1 MGAEKRGPQGEGTI
15 ELGFEAW
22 IGVCWLDCPRKWMKA
37 FRAEQLCDNSPEGGR
52 VLGTHVGDRAGAQK
66 TGSEV
71 ECYVE
76 GGAFGFLGFWG
87 ISRASHPKEM
97 QTLHELCI

>member
-1 MGAEKRGPQGEGTI
+1 M
-15 ELGFEAW
+15 
-22 IGVCWLDCPRKWMKA
+22 
-37 FRAEQLCDNSPEGGR
+37 
-52 VLGTHVGDRAGAQK
+52 LGTHVGDRAGAQE

-76 GGAFGFLGFWG
+76 GGAFGFLGFG
-87 ISRASHPKEM
+87 GTSRASHPKEM